1 MLASSLPAARRLL
14 LGLAVIALALV
25 PTPACAQDA
34 ASVFE
39 AMREAGRAQ
48 IEDVD
53 DYTVVADDFIFYAQK
68 VNEDGAVRYRMA
80 VTAPD
85 GSPVSMADIDA
96 LTGASLLQGVG
107 PAGAAQMRQG
117 DASTFAEA
125 MSYAGTASVEG
136 TTAHVLRTTDAAAW
150 AEGFGMGG
158 GRQGQAENIKE
169 ITLYVG
175 ADQDVM
181 LRYAM
186 TMEASIIDDAPA
198 VIVRPTTTYA
208 DYRPTDGGLL
218 MPFRLTTD
226 PGFSDEAKAQIRS
239 QAEEEGNQMF
249 LNMLEDAFVVR
260 SFTVQEVRVNTGDID
275 PSIFENSFFESLR
288 QRN

>member
-39 AMREAGRAQ
+39 AMRQAARAQ
-48 IEDVD
+48 VEGVD
-53 DYTVVADDFIFYAQK
+53 DYTVVADAFIFYAQK
-68 VNEDGAVRYRMA
+68 VSEDGVVRYRMG
-80 VTAPD
+80 VTDPD
-85 GSPVSMADIDA
+85 GNPVSMTDIDA

-150 AEGFGMGG
+150 AQGFGTSGG
-158 GRQGQAENIKE
+158 TQPGQLDAVKDVAM
-169 ITLYVG
+169 YVG
-175 ADQDVM
+175 TDPSVL
-181 LRYAM
+181 LRSSI
-186 TMEASIIDDAPA
+186 TMEAPMGNSDTP
-198 VIVRPTTTYA
+198 VTVRPTTTYA
-208 DYRPTDGGLL
+208 DYRTTDGVLL
-218 MPFRLTTD
+218 PHRLTVD
-226 PGFSDEAKAQIRS
+226 PGFSDEAKTQIRS
-239 QAEEEGNQMF
+239 QVEDEGNQMM
-249 LNMLEDAFVVR
+249 LNMLEDTFSVR

-275 PSIFENSFFESLR
+275 ESVFENSFLERMR